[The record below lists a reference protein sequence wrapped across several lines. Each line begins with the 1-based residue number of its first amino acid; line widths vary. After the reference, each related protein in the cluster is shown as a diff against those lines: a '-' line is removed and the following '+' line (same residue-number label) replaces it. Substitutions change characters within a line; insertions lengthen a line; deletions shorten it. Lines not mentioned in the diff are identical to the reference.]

1 MEIRTTPVSKCLDKK
16 MIIMGFEIPDLL
28 AIFLML
34 SILNFLFGMTSM
46 KIVAVWLP
54 TVALALILR
63 ISKRG
68 KPDNFLIHWIRFQIR
83 PGILSAFQDSSERK
97 STPKS
102 RRQSQ

>member
-16 MIIMGFEIPDLL
+16 MIIMGFEISDLL

>member
-16 MIIMGFEIPDLL
+16 MIVMGFEIPDLL
-28 AIFLML
+28 AIFLTL

-54 TVALALILR
+54 TVALAFILR

-83 PGILSAFQDSSERK
+83 PGILSAFQDSGEWESAPKTRRK
-97 STPKS
+97 S
-102 RRQSQ
+102 Q

>member
-1 MEIRTTPVSKCLDKK
+1 MEIKTTPVSKCLDKK
-16 MIIMGFEIPDLL
+16 MIVMGFEIPDLL
-28 AIFLML
+28 AIFLTL

-54 TVALALILR
+54 TIALAAILR

-83 PGILSAFQDSSERK
+83 PGVLSAFQESSEWEFA
-97 STPKS
+97 PKI
-102 RRQSQ
+102 RRQVR

>member
-16 MIIMGFEIPDLL
+16 MIVMGFEIPDLL

-54 TVALALILR
+54 TIALALILR

-83 PGILSAFQDSSERK
+83 PGILSAFQDSSEWESAPKARRK
-97 STPKS
+97 S
-102 RRQSQ
+102 